1 MKYEFSRQ
9 IFEKSWNAKF
19 NENPSSG
26 SRVPS
31 GRTERRTDMT
41 KLRVSFRNFANLARS
56 NMYALALVSN
66 TYLQDMY
73 KILCSVI
80 TQMDN
85 TASVVQFLLYLSS
98 HSRTWTNT
106 NTGSQQLELSSLD
119 RSHNMYVKRDI
130 TGNMRI
136 KVTLRRVHLTIVA
149 S

>member
-1 MKYEFSRQ
+1 
-9 IFEKSWNAKF
+9 
-19 NENPSSG
+19 
-26 SRVPS
+26 
-31 GRTERRTDMT
+31 
-41 KLRVSFRNFANLARS
+41 
-56 NMYALALVSN
+56 
-66 TYLQDMY
+66 
-73 KILCSVI
+73 
-80 TQMDN
+80 MDN